1 MKSIKLAISEIF
13 FSIQGE
19 GKTVGIPSVFVRLG
33 GCNLICGGE
42 GTQNDKKLHNNAK
55 WRCDTIEV
63 WRKSKSINIHSILD
77 IKYINQL
84 KKGAHLIITGGEPLI
99 QQENLILFLNYIKKI
114 TGCYIEIETNGTII
128 PNKKLLELVDL
139 FNCSP
144 KLSSSG
150 NKKDDCIVPQALKA
164 INSKSRDSIFKFVV
178 SENKDLNEILKDFN
192 KYISRERIWL
202 MPAGENQKYL
212 NKNRKKVIDICK
224 KENFKFSNRLQ
235 IDIWNQKTGV

>member
-1 MKSIKLAISEIF
+1 MNNINLAISEIF

-42 GTQNDKKLHNNAK
+42 GTQFDKKLHNNAK
-55 WRCDTIEV
+55 WRCDTIEI
-63 WRKSKSINIHSILD
+63 WRKSKSINIHNILKK
-77 IKYINQL
+77 KYINEL
-84 KKGAHLIITGGEPLI
+84 NKGAHLIITGGEPLI
-99 QQENLILFLNYIKKI
+99 QQENLILFLKLIKKI
-114 TGCYIEIETNGTII
+114 TGCYVEIETNGTII
-128 PNKKLLELVDL
+128 PNKELLEMVDL

-150 NKKDDCIVPQALKA
+150 NNKNDCIVTEAIKT

-178 SENKDLNEILKDFN
+178 SDKNDFNEILEDFN
-192 KYISRERIWL
+192 KYISREKIWL
-202 MPAGENQKYL
+202 MPAGENQISL
-212 NKNRKKVIDICK
+212 NKNRKKVIEICK

-235 IDIWNQKTGV
+235 IDIWDQKTGV

>member
-1 MKSIKLAISEIF
+1 M
-13 FSIQGE
+13 
-19 GKTVGIPSVFVRLG
+19 
-33 GCNLICGGE
+33 
-42 GTQNDKKLHNNAK
+42 
-55 WRCDTIEV
+55 
-63 WRKSKSINIHSILD
+63 
-77 IKYINQL
+77 
-84 KKGAHLIITGGEPLI
+84 
-99 QQENLILFLNYIKKI
+99 
-114 TGCYIEIETNGTII
+114 
-128 PNKKLLELVDL
+128 

-150 NKKDDCIVPQALKA
+150 NNKDDCIVPQALKA